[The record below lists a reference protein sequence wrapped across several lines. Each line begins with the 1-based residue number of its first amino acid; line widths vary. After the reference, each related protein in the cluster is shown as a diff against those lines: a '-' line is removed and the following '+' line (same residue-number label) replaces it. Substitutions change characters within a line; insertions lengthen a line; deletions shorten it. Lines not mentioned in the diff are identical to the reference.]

1 MMDISEIQDNL
12 NRMFA
17 PEDEVLQWVQQQSQ
31 EFGLPAISVQP
42 FEGRL
47 LQILMKLVGARKVV
61 EIGALGGYSGIWMA
75 RALPE
80 DGHLVTLE
88 INENHAKVAG
98 SAFAR
103 AGVGEKV
110 RIMVGDA
117 NENLHQLVNVGP
129 FDFIFIDADKTSY
142 PRYLNWSIENLR
154 RGGVVC
160 AHNALRRGAV
170 FEPIGEDNIALAEFN
185 RMLAEDERLE
195 GYLFAIGDG
204 LAMGIRQ

>member
-1 MMDISEIQDNL
+1 MIDISEIQDNL

-17 PEDEVLQWVQQQSQ
+17 PEDEVLQWVQKQSQ

-61 EIGALGGYSGIWMA
+61 EIGALGGYSGIWIA

-88 INENHAKVAG
+88 INEHHAKVAG

-103 AGVGEKV
+103 AGVDEKV
-110 RIMVGDA
+110 RVMVGDA
-117 NENLHQLVNVGP
+117 NENLLQLVNSGP

>member
-12 NRMFA
+12 NRLFA
-17 PEDEVLQWVQQQSQ
+17 PEDDVLQWVQQQSR
-31 EFGLPAISVQP
+31 ENGLPTISVQP

-47 LQILMKLVGARKVV
+47 LQILMKLIGARKVV
-61 EIGALGGYSGIWMA
+61 EIGALGGYSGIWIA

-88 INENHAKVAG
+88 INEKHAKVAS

-103 AGVGEKV
+103 AGVSEKV
-110 RIMVGDA
+110 QIMVGDA
-117 NENLHQLVNVGP
+117 NGNLQLLVNTGP
-129 FDFIFIDADKTSY
+129 FDFIFIDADKISY

-154 RGGVVC
+154 KGGVVC

-170 FEPIGEDNIALAEFN
+170 FEPKGEDNIALAEFN
-185 RMLAEDERLE
+185 RTLAEDERLE
-195 GYLFAIGDG
+195 GFIFAIGDG
-204 LAMGIRQ
+204 LALGIRQ

>member
-1 MMDISEIQDNL
+1 MMDISEIQNNL

-17 PEDEVLQWVQQQSQ
+17 PEDEMLQWVQQQSQ

-61 EIGALGGYSGIWMA
+61 EIGALGGYSGIWIA
-75 RALPE
+75 RALPK

-88 INENHAKVAG
+88 INEHHAKVAG

-117 NENLHQLVNVGP
+117 NENLLQLVNAGP

-170 FEPIGEDNIALAEFN
+170 FEPIGEENIALAEFN